1 MLLLKDGLVV
11 TGDGKTIFPKASV
24 LIDDNGDILSV
35 GAQLDA
41 AVESYAE
48 VVDCAGK
55 AILPGMINHHQH
67 GVTFGPVFAS
77 GMQNYGRARIMELL
91 DRNLLQGHTTVM
103 NVDGF
108 VTMEE
113 VRETQNHH
121 PMRIKTATTHL
132 PVNYRAALEC
142 DGKGLAEVHQSM
154 TAEQMLADG
163 AVCIGEV
170 GGGHT
175 LGGGGQDYLYIP
187 QAVKEKKGVD
197 IDYLQARAMK
207 LAVLGRYIEKTYYN
221 HDIVAQALRENGLDD
236 IMTPEE
242 CRDIVWQTTYA
253 SVQVALEGYV
263 EAAKEA
269 IRLDVP
275 LMCHNAPTSKKKV
288 REIAR
293 MGVKHFI
300 ACHSNY
306 LFTTE
311 EAVENGHFLKDY
323 YGVILD
329 AAVHDPF
336 GNKRLVATPDNLFA
350 FYQNDL
356 IDIISTD
363 FANGGCD
370 SMLKAIEEA
379 TRRNL
384 VTLPKAVA
392 QGTTNVARA
401 LPRIAPRLGLLAPGY
416 IADVLVVNYPSV
428 SEVERIYIGGR
439 LVAKDGVRVS
449 DGPPTRW

>member
-1 MLLLKDGLVV
+1 MLLLKNGLVV
-11 TGDGKTIFPKASV
+11 TGDGKTVYPQGNV
-24 LIDDNGDILSV
+24 LVDDSGDILSV
-35 GAQLDA
+35 GEQLDA
-41 AVESYAE
+41 AVEEYAQ

-67 GVTFGPVFAS
+67 GVTFGPIFAS
-77 GMQNYGRARIMELL
+77 GMKNYGRERIIELL

-108 VTMEE
+108 VTMDE
-113 VRETQNHH
+113 VKETQRCH

-132 PVNYRAALEC
+132 PINFQAALEC
-142 DGKGLAEVHQSM
+142 DGKGLNEVHRNM
-154 TAEQMLADG
+154 TAEQMIADG

-187 QAVKEKKGVD
+187 KAVKERKGVD
-197 IDYLQARAMK
+197 VDYLQARAMK
-207 LAVLGRYIEKTYYN
+207 LAVLGRYIEKSYY
-221 HDIVAQALRENGLDD
+221 DRERVAQALRENDLDS

-253 SVQVALEGYV
+253 SVQLALEGYE
-263 EAAKEA
+263 EAAREA

-288 REIAR
+288 REIAQ
-293 MGVKHFI
+293 MGVKKFI

-306 LFTTE
+306 LFTRD
-311 EAVENGHFLKDY
+311 EAIENGHFLKDH

-336 GNKRLVATPDNLFA
+336 GNKRLVATAENLFA

-356 IDIISTD
+356 VDILSTD

-370 SMLKAIEEA
+370 SMLKAMEEGVG
-379 TRRNL
+379 RHL
-384 VTLPKAVA
+384 VSLPKAIS
-392 QGTTNVARA
+392 QGTTRVTEA
-401 LPRIAPRLGLLAPGY
+401 LPRIAPRLGLLAKGY
-416 IADVLVVNYPSV
+416 IADILVVEYPQLSQV
-428 SEVERIYIGGR
+428 DRIYIGGR
-439 LVAKDGVRVS
+439 LVAQQGRVVDRTAPS
-449 DGPPTRW
+449 RW